1 MYTLLIFCVWF
12 HFDLKGH
19 FSVICLHSGSLHL
32 FSVGFNIL
40 LLSLFFFNTICRGNN
55 QGYPGELKI
64 LVGCE
69 FKKDS
74 LYSRLV
80 FVFYS
85 NPKWSLSGWCIHCTV
100 AGASALQQNPF
111 QTFMVKT
118 VFILYLFSF
127 LLVFMFDHKA
137 IFWAISLNVQC
148 SAVPVEIVAN
158 YNLILFVN
166 CCCISGV

>member
-12 HFDLKGH
+12 HFDLEGH
-19 FSVICLHSGSLHL
+19 FSVIYLHSGSPHL

-40 LLSLFFFNTICRGNN
+40 LLSLFFFNTTCRGNH

-118 VFILYLFSF
+118 ESSYCICFLFCLF
-127 LLVFMFDHKA
+127 LFLTTKPYSEPYHWM
-137 IFWAISLNVQC
+137 C
-148 SAVPVEIVAN
+148 SAPLCLLKLQI
-158 YNLILFVN
+158 I
-166 CCCISGV
+166 I